1 MGRIETTRW
10 SLILRAAGDEPAKAS
25 LALALLCE
33 AYWYPVYAFVR
44 RQGYAPADAEDL
56 TQGYFARFLEKG
68 VVREVRPEY
77 GRFRSF
83 LFASVRHFLSNER
96 DRERAQKRGGGRR
109 LVSLDADEAE
119 RAYERTP
126 VDATTPETVFE
137 RSWARAVFDRV
148 LERLV
153 HEAAPGDGRERVLR
167 LRPFLTGAEPSSSF
181 ADIAREWGVGGAR
194 GPPPAAPALRRAPA
208 RGGRGDRRRRA
219 RCRRRGPPRPLAAR
233 VRAGYLSP
241 TAKTRPAWTRASLRF
256 SISPKTRR

>member
-1 MGRIETTRW
+1 MARIETTRW
-10 SLILRAAGDEPAKAS
+10 SLILRAAGDEPEKAS

-44 RQGYAPADAEDL
+44 RQGYSPADAEDL

-68 VVREVRPEY
+68 VVKEVRPEY

-153 HEAAPGDGRERVLR
+153 HEAAPGDARERVLR

-181 ADIAREWGVGGAR
+181 ADIAREWGVGESAVR
-194 GPPPAAPALRRAPA
+194 VALHRLRRRFAGLLREEVEGTVA
-208 RGGRGDRRRRA
+208 DERDVDDE
-219 RCRRRGPPRPLAAR
+219 
-233 VRAGYLSP
+233 VRHVLS
-241 TAKTRPAWTRASLRF
+241 LLE
-256 SISPKTRR
+256 